1 MKSAISGTLHEK
13 IFSEERN
20 GIDEGIYKLGDKFL
34 TEVEMSDK
42 YNVSRDTAS
51 KVLKRLEFEG
61 YIKRKKRVGAIIS
74 AKETRRKDIALSR
87 SVIPIILPSNA
98 TNVVYEILVGA
109 QDEAAKNDCVV
120 TPYISY
126 DANTAVER
134 EIVEKVLDM
143 DTMGVIVWN
152 CDISSNRSVFSQ
164 LLVQNKQLVFL
175 DSRKL
180 GFMTPLITSN
190 NQKAMSDLVSYL
202 CEMGHEDIAFYTVS
216 LNEAPAVADRFT
228 GYVEA
233 LTERNIMLKDEYVIE
248 FPRLI
253 NESIRDNPHIETAT
267 KNASDAL
274 RELMSLPTP
283 PTAVICANDLYAV
296 TLMNEAINMG
306 MSIPDDLS
314 ITGFD
319 NQQFCEYS
327 QVPITTMAQDFKAM
341 GAKAV
346 EVIQLMQQGERVEN
360 DYSFDAVLVERRS
373 VKNLNE

>member
-1 MKSAISGTLHEK
+1 MNRAISRTLHDK

-61 YIKRKKRVGAIIS
+61 YIKRKKRVGAIVS
-74 AKETRRKDIALSR
+74 AKETRRKDVVLGR
-87 SVIPIILPSNA
+87 SVIPVILPSNA
-98 TNVVYEILVGA
+98 TNVVYEILAGA

-120 TPYISY
+120 TPYISS
-126 DANTAVER
+126 DGDTAVEK
-134 EIVEKVLDM
+134 EIVEKVLDI
-143 DTMGVIVWN
+143 DTKGVIVWN
-152 CDISSNRSVFSQ
+152 CDISSNRSVFSR
-164 LLVQNKQLVFL
+164 LVAQNKQLVFL
-175 DSRKL
+175 DSRKI
-180 GFMTPLITSN
+180 GFMAPLISSD
-190 NQKAMSDLVSYL
+190 NQKAMRDLVSYL
-202 CEMGHEDIAFYTVS
+202 CDMGHKDIAFYTVS
-216 LNEAPAVADRFT
+216 LNEAPAVAGRFT

-233 LTERNIMLKDEYVIE
+233 LAARNIMLKDEYVIE

-253 NESIRDNPHIETAT
+253 NESIRDNPHIETAA

-274 RELMSLPTP
+274 RGLMSLPTP
-283 PTAVICANDLYAV
+283 PTVVICANDLYAI

-306 MSIPDDLS
+306 MSIPTDLS

-319 NQQFCEYS
+319 NQQFCEYA

-346 EVIQLMQQGERVEN
+346 EVIQLMQQGEKIEN
-360 DYSFDAVLVERRS
+360 DYTFDAVLVERRS
-373 VKNLNE
+373 VKNLNA